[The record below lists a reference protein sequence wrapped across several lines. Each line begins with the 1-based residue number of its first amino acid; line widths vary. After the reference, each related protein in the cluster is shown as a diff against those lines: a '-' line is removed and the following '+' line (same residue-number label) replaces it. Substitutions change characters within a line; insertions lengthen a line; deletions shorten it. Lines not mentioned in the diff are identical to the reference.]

1 MHESRRDR
9 KARWVDVLGSV
20 SIYKTKFMH
29 ILQLSLNHTSC
40 IVVSPGY
47 AAGNKISFTTRLP
60 HISAISST
68 QRDLLYKL
76 SSPISVATTISPTQW
91 GLGDP
96 SELSFPASHSS
107 AAPRSGS
114 HPQKEH
120 PPSLYQA
127 APRSSSSPSSS
138 PRSSLIPPSIKQP
151 RAAAAPPERASS
163 LPLSSSPEQ
172 QQLPQQLPQKPLLRS
187 FNQAAPRSGSSPRKS
202 LLPSSIKQPSAHA
215 APQERASSLPLSSSP
230 ELVSVCVCE
239 RERERES

>member
-60 HISAISST
+60 HLALCNQPHTEGSSIQT
-68 QRDLLYKL
+68 QLPHLC
-76 SSPISVATTISPTQW
+76 TISPTQW

-127 APRSSSSPSSS
+127 APRSSSSRSSS
-138 PRSSLIPPSIKQP
+138 PRNSLPPPSIEQPRAAAAPPAAPPEAASSVPSIKQP
-151 RAAAAPPERASS
+151 RAAAAPPETASS
-163 LPLSSSPEQ
+163 LPLSSSPVQ
-172 QQLPQQLPQKPLLRS
+172 
-187 FNQAAPRSGSSPRKS
+187 
-202 LLPSSIKQPSAHA
+202 
-215 APQERASSLPLSSSP
+215 
-230 ELVSVCVCE
+230 
-239 RERERES
+239 